1 MSDVSP
7 FAHIPSRA
15 RTQALTEELR
25 TVLEDL
31 DKSSLP
37 AAAHELSD
45 SDDDASAGGGG
56 G

>member
-1 MSDVSP
+1 MAETSP

-25 TVLEDL
+25 IVLVDL
-31 DKSSLP
+31 DKSCLP